1 LATLADVKRRIRSAV
16 LAVAVFSLF
25 INLLMFVSPLYMLQV
40 YDRVLTSRNESTLVM
55 LTLLAVAALAL
66 YGALEALR
74 SRVLVRMGGRLDALL
89 AQPVFRT
96 VFRSTLRDQKPG
108 HGQSLRDLDQ
118 LRDFLA
124 GPGLPAICDAP
135 WVPLFLGLIF
145 LFHPVLGAIATAA
158 ALAILVL
165 ALANEYLTRRP
176 LQSAAQISHHANSF
190 VETAL
195 RNTQAAAA
203 MGMLGNLE
211 RHWDDRHRHVLARQA
226 RASDRSGAILATSKA
241 LRMVFQIAILGA
253 GAYLVLHGA
262 TTPGAM
268 IAASIVMGR
277 ALAPVEQ
284 AVGQWRGFVGA
295 RGAYARLRRTLAENE
310 PPDRMPLPAPRGDL
324 AADGA
329 VIVPPG
335 TSTPVVKGA
344 SFELAAGQMLGV
356 IGPSGSGK
364 STLAR
369 GLIGLWPVAK
379 GSIRLDGAQI
389 DAWDGEELGR
399 YLGYLPQDIELF
411 DGTVAQNI
419 ARFSEID
426 ERAVVAAAR
435 LAGVHDTILALA
447 DGYDT
452 QIGASGQA
460 LSGGQQRAV
469 GFARAVY
476 GDVRLVVLDEP
487 NANLDSAGEQQ
498 VLAALAELKARG
510 VTTVVITHRPQLLAS
525 ADRIVSL
532 KDGVVVSNGTRDEV
546 LQKFVAVNGQRRA
559 KTAVGEHQGR

>member
-1 LATLADVKRRIRSAV
+1 
-16 LAVAVFSLF
+16 
-25 INLLMFVSPLYMLQV
+25 
-40 YDRVLTSRNESTLVM
+40 
-55 LTLLAVAALAL
+55 
-66 YGALEALR
+66 
-74 SRVLVRMGGRLDALL
+74 
-89 AQPVFRT
+89 
-96 VFRSTLRDQKPG
+96 
-108 HGQSLRDLDQ
+108 
-118 LRDFLA
+118 
-124 GPGLPAICDAP
+124 
-135 WVPLFLGLIF
+135 
-145 LFHPVLGAIATAA
+145 
-158 ALAILVL
+158 
-165 ALANEYLTRRP
+165 
-176 LQSAAQISHHANSF
+176 
-190 VETAL
+190 
-195 RNTQAAAA
+195 
-203 MGMLGNLE
+203 
-211 RHWDDRHRHVLARQA
+211 
-226 RASDRSGAILATSKA
+226 
-241 LRMVFQIAILGA
+241 MVFQIAILGA